1 MSERR
6 RFTRWQINRQ
16 AKFKLEQAVE
26 ETFCQ
31 IKDINYKGAQVIL
44 NVNLPEDAAF
54 RLNLRL
60 SETCN
65 FDAEVWVAWR
75 KIVDGVNHYGLY
87 FSKIKDADKDKIYHF
102 ICAHYPNDLKEK
114 WWVTEQAVK
123 SEETNITVNNRVDKT
138 ESIEDHRIFERFPVH
153 YPVRFLNLDNGDE
166 VTGKTVDISAKGLGL
181 ATDQE
186 LHLHTPLEIWLQ
198 MPDKGEPLYIRGKVA
213 WIKAEGLANY
223 HFGVELENAALMGIS
238 RFLRA

>member
-6 RFTRWQINRQ
+6 KFTRWQINRQ
-16 AKFKLEQAVE
+16 AKFRLEQAVKE
-26 ETFCQ
+26 VFCQ
-31 IKDINYKGAQVIL
+31 VKDINYKGAQVVL

-87 FSKIKDADKDKIYHF
+87 FSKIKDANKEKIYNF
-102 ICAHYPNDLKEK
+102 ICTYYPNDLKEK
-114 WWVTEQAVK
+114 WWVTEQTA
-123 SEETNITVNNRVDKT
+123 
-138 ESIEDHRIFERFPVH
+138 ESRQDHRIFERFPVH
-153 YPVRFLNLDNGDE
+153 YPVRFLNLDSGNEGA
-166 VTGKTVDISAKGLGL
+166 GKTVNVSAKGLGL
-181 ATDQE
+181 ATDKK
-186 LHLHTPLEIWLQ
+186 LNLHTSLEIWLQ

-238 RFLRA
+238 RFLRT